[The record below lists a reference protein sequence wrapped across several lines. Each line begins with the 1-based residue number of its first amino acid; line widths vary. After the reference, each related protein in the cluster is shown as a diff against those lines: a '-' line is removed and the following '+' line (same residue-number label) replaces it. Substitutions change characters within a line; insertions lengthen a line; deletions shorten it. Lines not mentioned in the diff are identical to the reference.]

1 MICHQFP
8 NLMPHLLRQHPLSS
22 FKNVFWWNPFFGV
35 FIFVYFLVV
44 YFFFQTHAQYNCHR
58 LHFFNPTSCL
68 KHLLQ
73 SKIFLE
79 FFMKLLRQNT
89 PRKIRALD
97 THKAVIFTD
106 AYFERNRNFWPCR
119 LGGLFFFQNKIQ
131 SFSLGLDL
139 EMRAPL
145 GELTKKQICKGAAGN
160 AQATALI
167 LNLRAS
173 CEKSLH
179 MYVTSLEA
187 WLLHFWFVRF
197 IPWFHGCM
205 PHINRNE
212 RSAQTFAALLL
223 WNDRFQLTVQL
234 ENHCEN

>member
-1 MICHQFP
+1 
-8 NLMPHLLRQHPLSS
+8 
-22 FKNVFWWNPFFGV
+22 
-35 FIFVYFLVV
+35 
-44 YFFFQTHAQYNCHR
+44 
-58 LHFFNPTSCL
+58 
-68 KHLLQ
+68 
-73 SKIFLE
+73 
-79 FFMKLLRQNT
+79 MKLLRQNT

-187 WLLHFWFVRF
+187 
-197 IPWFHGCM
+197 
-205 PHINRNE
+205 
-212 RSAQTFAALLL
+212 
-223 WNDRFQLTVQL
+223 
-234 ENHCEN
+234 